1 MARNTENLSVRIP
14 LEMREELDR
23 LAASMER
30 SRNWLI
36 AEAIEQYLEVQR
48 WQVELIQQRLEEAES
63 GKATFVPHNEVMKRQ
78 EERLRAKLGL

>member
-48 WQVELIQQRLEEAES
+48 WQVELIQQRLEEAEG
-63 GKATFVPHNEVMKRQ
+63 GKATFIPHDEVMKRQ